1 MLLKKKI
8 IVKSNTYNNYME
20 IKLSRYKIMTLKE
33 KKLLKSM
40 IYNKI
45 KST

>member
-33 KKLLKSM
+33 KKVLKSM
-40 IYNKI
+40 I
-45 KST
+45 